1 MIDFILNI
9 ICSPEFI
16 ILGTFFRTGPIT
28 GENSGKIKFANIVT
42 NGIIQEDT
50 NGITISTFFNQAVD
64 LNEIAFGTGGNLGLT
79 SSKFFRFDTI
89 TSSITPRLI
98 GPGIIN
104 SFSPAWNLNYNL
116 NFGIYD
122 HSFIVNGQCNNI
134 ADFTKG
140 NTPSCADLII
150 GGYCVSVG
158 GYPSVTG
165 SFHNVIIDGYK
176 NCLYG
181 GRGNVI
187 IGAGSTIQT
196 KYNTIISSSNDVQ
209 IDKPSSYNSVI
220 STCGNK
226 VIQSDSRFSTI
237 LSSYNSD
244 IGYSPPFTSYGKFNF
259 NSILSSEQSQ
269 IKSDDPDDVNINLNT
284 IIASRCSVIF
294 GGCSLNTY
302 TPGPSSCSNSII
314 STCESCIFDAK
325 GSAILGGQKTKIINY
340 FNDSPSFG
348 RNLLSSSVIGG
359 YSNLIDNYFLSTVK
373 KVETRL
379 STVIGGRYNCIRMNG
394 CSQNS
399 VIIGGECNYGFG
411 YYAVIISGFKNC
423 SLAPGI
429 IISSKYSNISG
440 SGYNSII
447 SSCSSL
453 GSGSKE
459 SIDISSISIGSST
472 GYCSIRISNYN
483 GFFYNNTEYSN
494 TIIASKGSL
503 QPTIPLPIGGGSS
516 RLFISYKR
524 SSFDPSNY
532 SSCYSSIIGSCDSYM
547 EGTKTSIV
555 LLSKCSCM
563 YESRSSIMSGT
574 FNKIFGSNYSSIISS
589 SQSYIINSNN
599 SSIIG
604 GSNNILGTNST
615 TTCNSVILGGSGMTL
630 TFSNTVMT
638 KHFNFACASI
648 FTNATQYCNTRVG
661 TFSNC
666 FYCSLKVINGFIVS

>member
-1 MIDFILNI
+1 M
-9 ICSPEFI
+9 
-16 ILGTFFRTGPIT
+16 
-28 GENSGKIKFANIVT
+28 KK
-42 NGIIQEDT
+42 DT
-50 NGITISTFFNQAVD
+50 
-64 LNEIAFGTGGNLGLT
+64 LRY
-79 SSKFFRFDTI
+79 RF
-89 TSSITPRLI
+89 
-98 GPGIIN
+98 
-104 SFSPAWNLNYNL
+104 
-116 NFGIYD
+116 
-122 HSFIVNGQCNNI
+122 Q
-134 ADFTKG
+134 
-140 NTPSCADLII
+140 
-150 GGYCVSVG
+150 
-158 GYPSVTG
+158 
-165 SFHNVIIDGYK
+165 
-176 NCLYG
+176 
-181 GRGNVI
+181 I

-359 YSNLIDNYFLSTVK
+359 YRNIIDNYSLSTVK

-411 YYAVIISGFKNC
+411 SYAVIIGGCKNC

-453 GSGSKE
+453 GSGSIR
-459 SIDISSISIGSST
+459 SVDISSISLGSST
-472 GYCSIRISNYN
+472 GYCSIRISKYN

-503 QPTIPLPIGGGSS
+503 QPTVPLPIGGGSS
-516 RLFISYKR
+516 RLFITYKR

-648 FTNATQYCNTRVG
+648 FTNATQYCNPRVG